1 MKNTCIAVLV
11 VCATLAPGLFGDGQ
25 STQTDSVSFGL
36 AVGEKAPAIHTEG
49 PVRKQTVKRNPTRN
63 ERNGPAFCAFSGFVT
78 VLQSAARAAA
88 KS

>member
-36 AVGEKAPAIHTEG
+36 AVGEKAPAFTLKDQFG
-49 PVRKQTVKRNPTRN
+49 NKQSN
-63 ERNGPAFCAFSGFVT
+63 ETLQGTNGT
-78 VLQSAARAAA
+78 VLLFVRSADL
-88 KS
+88 